1 MENREMEL
9 MNLLKEKQLSV
20 YQCAKESHV
29 PYTTLSD
36 IVKGKTRIEKC
47 TAETIY
53 KLARTLH
60 LTMEELLTECFKED
74 ENAPNLRDFE
84 IYKSNICHLVKD
96 KGDIDFII
104 DTLKENQIRTYWE
117 RQWYRE
123 SFYLLAMVDYL
134 SRENELPLCNDY
146 EDIRNCTLPEPLYPW
161 DIVLA
166 AKLDGSL
173 DMKKQCLKEA
183 IPEFLRFNII
193 ESEIRNVC

>member
-1 MENREMEL
+1 MENRAMEL
-9 MNLLKEKQLSV
+9 MNLLKEKQFSV

-60 LTMEELLTECFKED
+60 VTMEELLTECFRED
-74 ENAPNLRDFE
+74 ENAPNLKDFE

-96 KGDIDFII
+96 KGDMDFII
-104 DTLKENQIRTYWE
+104 DILKENQIRAYWE

-134 SRENELPLCNDY
+134 SRENGLPL
-146 EDIRNCTLPEPLYPW
+146 
-161 DIVLA
+161 
-166 AKLDGSL
+166 
-173 DMKKQCLKEA
+173 
-183 IPEFLRFNII
+183 
-193 ESEIRNVC
+193 

>member
-104 DTLKENQIRTYWE
+104 DTLKEKQIRAYWE

-134 SRENELPLCNDY
+134 SRENGLPLCNDY

-161 DIVLA
+161 DVVLA

>member
-1 MENREMEL
+1 MNCLERFYRKGVCVIDNAVKTIQKKNNKCGIGNRGKTKIVV
-9 MNLLKEKQLSV
+9 KEHFS
-20 YQCAKESHV
+20 E
-29 PYTTLSD
+29 
-36 IVKGKTRIEKC
+36 KGK
-47 TAETIY
+47 
-53 KLARTLH
+53 
-60 LTMEELLTECFKED
+60 TMEELLTECFKED

-134 SRENELPLCNDY
+134 SRENGLPLCNDY
-146 EDIRNCTLPEPLYPW
+146 EDIRNCKLSEPLYPW
-161 DIVLA
+161 DVVLA
-166 AKLDGSL
+166 AKSDGSL
-173 DMKKQCLKEA
+173 DRKEQCLKEA

>member
-1 MENREMEL
+1 MKL
-9 MNLLKEKQLSV
+9 MSLLKEKQLSV

-36 IVKGKTRIEKC
+36 LVKGKTRIEKC

-60 LTMEELLTECFKED
+60 VTMETLLAGCFRED
-74 ENAPNLRDFE
+74 ENAPSLRDFE

-96 KGDIDFII
+96 KGDMDFII
-104 DTLKENQIRTYWE
+104 DILKENQIRNYWE

-134 SRENELPLCNDY
+134 SRENGLPLCNDY
-146 EDIRNCTLPEPLYPW
+146 EDIRKCKLSEPLYPQ
-161 DIVLA
+161 DVVLA
-166 AKLDGSL
+166 AKLDDSL
-173 DMKKQCLKEA
+173 DMKEQCLKEA

>member
-1 MENREMEL
+1 MEL
-9 MNLLKEKQLSV
+9 MSLLKEKQLSV

-36 IVKGKTRIEKC
+36 IVKEKTRIEKC
-47 TAETIY
+47 TAETLY
-53 KLARTLH
+53 KLARTLNV
-60 LTMEELLTECFKED
+60 TMEALLTECCRE

-104 DTLKENQIRTYWE
+104 DILKENQIRTYWE
-117 RQWYRE
+117 RQWHRE
-123 SFYLLAMVDYL
+123 CFYLLAMVDYL
-134 SRENELPLCNDY
+134 SRENGLPLCNDY
-146 EDIRNCTLPEPLYPW
+146 EDIRNCKLSEPLYPR
-161 DIVLA
+161 DILLA
-166 AKLDGSL
+166 AKLDDAF
-173 DMKKQCLKEA
+173 DMREQCRKEA

>member
-1 MENREMEL
+1 MEL
-9 MNLLKEKQLSV
+9 MSLLKEKQLSV

-36 IVKGKTRIEKC
+36 IVKRKTRIEKC

-60 LTMEELLTECFKED
+60 VTMEELLTECSREE

-96 KGDIDFII
+96 KGDMDFII
-104 DTLKENQIRTYWE
+104 DILKENQIRTYWE

-134 SRENELPLCNDY
+134 SRENGLPLCNDY
-146 EDIRNCTLPEPLYPW
+146 EDIRNCKLSDPLYPR
-161 DIVLA
+161 DILLA
-166 AKLDGSL
+166 AKLDDAF
-173 DMKKQCLKEA
+173 DMREQCRKEA

>member
-1 MENREMEL
+1 MEL
-9 MNLLKEKQLSV
+9 MNLLKEKQFSV

-60 LTMEELLTECFKED
+60 VTMEELLTECFRED
-74 ENAPNLRDFE
+74 ENAPNLKDFE

-96 KGDIDFII
+96 KGDMDFII
-104 DTLKENQIRTYWE
+104 DILKENQIRAYWE

-134 SRENELPLCNDY
+134 SRENGLPLCNDY
-146 EDIRNCTLPEPLYPW
+146 EDIRNCTLSEPLYPR
-161 DIVLA
+161 DVVLA
-166 AKLDGSL
+166 AKLDDSL
-173 DMKKQCLKEA
+173 DMKEQCLREA

>member
-146 EDIRNCTLPEPLYPW
+146 EDIRNCTLSEPLYPW
-161 DIVLA
+161 DVVLA

-173 DMKKQCLKEA
+173 DMKEQCLKEA

>member
-1 MENREMEL
+1 MEL

-96 KGDIDFII
+96 KGDVDFII
-104 DTLKENQIRTYWE
+104 DILKENQIRTYWE

-134 SRENELPLCNDY
+134 SRENGLPLCNDY

-161 DIVLA
+161 DVVLA
-166 AKLDGSL
+166 AKLDDCL
-173 DMKKQCLKEA
+173 DRKEECLKEA

>member
-1 MENREMEL
+1 MGNREMEL
-9 MNLLKEKQLSV
+9 MSLLKEKQLSV

-60 LTMEELLTECFKED
+60 VTMEELLEECYRED

-96 KGDIDFII
+96 KGDMNFII
-104 DTLKENQIRTYWE
+104 DILKENQIRTYWE

-134 SRENELPLCNDY
+134 SRENGLPLCNDY
-146 EDIRNCTLPEPLYPW
+146 EDIRNCKLSEPLYPK
-161 DIVLA
+161 DIILA
-166 AKLDGSL
+166 AKLDDSL
-173 DMKKQCLKEA
+173 DMKEQCLKEA

>member
-1 MENREMEL
+1 MEL

>member
-1 MENREMEL
+1 MWHEL
-9 MNLLKEKQLSV
+9 QKQQIYCGEL
-20 YQCAKESHV
+20 CGEFLGMR
-29 PYTTLSD
+29 TLV

-60 LTMEELLTECFKED
+60 VTMEELLTECFKED

-104 DTLKENQIRTYWE
+104 DILKENQIRAYWE
-117 RQWYRE
+117 RKWYRE
-123 SFYLLAMVDYL
+123 SFYLLAMIDYL
-134 SRENELPLCNDY
+134 SRENGLPLCNDY
-146 EDIRNCTLPEPLYPW
+146 DDIRNSTLSEPVYPR
-161 DIVLA
+161 DVVLA
-166 AKLDGSL
+166 AKLNDSL
-173 DMKKQCLKEA
+173 DMKEQCLKEA

>member
-1 MENREMEL
+1 MEL
-9 MNLLKEKQLSV
+9 MRLLKEKQLSV

-47 TAETIY
+47 TAETVY
-53 KLARTLH
+53 KLAKTLH
-60 LTMEELLTECFKED
+60 MTMEDLLAECFGEREKVPD
-74 ENAPNLRDFE
+74 LKGFE

-96 KGDIDFII
+96 KGDIEFII
-104 DTLKENQIRTYWE
+104 DILEENQIRTYWE
-117 RQWYRE
+117 RKWYRE

-134 SRENELPLCNDY
+134 SRENDLPLCNDY
-146 EDIRNCTLPEPLYPW
+146 EDIRNCSLPEPLYPR
-161 DIVLA
+161 DVILA
-166 AKLDGSL
+166 AKLDASL
-173 DMKKQCLKEA
+173 DVKEQCLKEA

>member
-60 LTMEELLTECFKED
+60 LTVEELLTKCFKED

-104 DTLKENQIRTYWE
+104 DILKENQIKQAGQE
-117 RQWYRE
+117 AGADAGAME
-123 SFYLLAMVDYL
+123 GCSLLAC
-134 SRENELPLCNDY
+134 LP
-146 EDIRNCTLPEPLYPW
+146 W
-161 DIVLA
+161 LA
-166 AKLDGSL
+166 QPALL
-173 DMKKQCLKEA
+173 
-183 IPEFLRFNII
+183 
-193 ESEIRNVC
+193 

>member
-1 MENREMEL
+1 MEL
-9 MNLLKEKQLSV
+9 MSLLKEKQLSV

-60 LTMEELLTECFKED
+60 VTMEELLTECCRED
-74 ENAPNLRDFE
+74 ENTPNLKDFE

-96 KGDIDFII
+96 KGDMDFII
-104 DTLKENQIRTYWE
+104 DILKENQIRAYWE

-134 SRENELPLCNDY
+134 SRENGLPLCNDY
-146 EDIRNCTLPEPLYPW
+146 EDIRNCKLSEPLYPR
-161 DIVLA
+161 DIILA
-166 AKLDGSL
+166 AKLDGFL
-173 DMKKQCLKEA
+173 DRKEQCLKEA

>member
-53 KLARTLH
+53 KLASTLH
-60 LTMEELLTECFKED
+60 LSMEELLTECFKED

-134 SRENELPLCNDY
+134 SRENGLPLCNDY

>member
-1 MENREMEL
+1 MEL

-96 KGDIDFII
+96 KGDMDFII
-104 DTLKENQIRTYWE
+104 DILKEDQIRTYWE

-123 SFYLLAMVDYL
+123 SFYLMAMVDYL
-134 SRENELPLCNDY
+134 SRENGLPLCNDY
-146 EDIRNCTLPEPLYPW
+146 EDIRNCTLSEPLYPW
-161 DIVLA
+161 DVVLA
-166 AKLDGSL
+166 ANLDGSL
-173 DMKKQCLKEA
+173 DMKEQCLKEA
-183 IPEFLRFNII
+183 IPEFLKFNII

>member
-1 MENREMEL
+1 MEL

-60 LTMEELLTECFKED
+60 VTMEELLTECFGENED
-74 ENAPNLRDFE
+74 ASNLRDFE

-104 DTLKENQIRTYWE
+104 DILKENQIRTYWE
-117 RQWYRE
+117 RKWYRE

-134 SRENELPLCNDY
+134 SKENGLPLCNDY
-146 EDIRNCTLPEPLYPW
+146 EDIRNCKLSEPLYPK
-161 DIVLA
+161 DIILA
-166 AKLDGSL
+166 AKLDDSL
-173 DMKKQCLKEA
+173 DKKEQCLKEA